1 MITPLKKIL
10 GSLLAVVGIIGAL
23 IGAISIWDP
32 ISSQMANDSASF
44 AQPTLIWQSL
54 LFTLGWVLIAAY
66 GVWLFRRAS
75 RCNLT

>member
-32 ISSQMANDSASF
+32 LGSQMANDSVPF
-44 AQPTLIWQSL
+44 AQPPSVWQSL
-54 LFTLGWVLIAAY
+54 SFTMVWVVVAAL

-75 RCNLT
+75 KV

>member
-10 GSLLAVVGIIGAL
+10 GSLLAVVGIIGTL

-32 ISSQMANDSASF
+32 LGSQMANDSAPF
-44 AQPTLIWQSL
+44 AQPPSVWQSL
-54 LFTLGWVLIAAY
+54 SFTLGWVVVAAF

-75 RCNLT
+75 KV